1 MNTVK
6 KMHKWKLRM
15 NFYTDVRNTKASKKD
30 ESNVFSA
37 MQFLESGNFGAGSG
51 NSAITIRARTDI
63 NPSSRP
69 GIFLDCHKTGGAVL
83 YLDTDMKLKLL
94 INDSTTKII
103 TTE

>member
-1 MNTVK
+1 
-6 KMHKWKLRM
+6 M
-15 NFYTDVRNTKASKKD
+15 NFYTDVLNTKASKKD

-103 TTE
+103 ATE